1 MISFTLS
8 LNLLIKHEAQFMNSE
23 DKLMS
28 PGSSRCS
35 LSSTTSIK
43 ALLIVCIQL
52 LQLIVK
58 QTNVIIWKKKT

>member
-1 MISFTLS
+1 MIFFIPS
-8 LNLLIKHEAQFMNSE
+8 LNLLIKHEAQFMKSE

-28 PGSSRCS
+28 PGSSSYS

-52 LQLIVK
+52 LQLIVE
-58 QTNVIIWKKKT
+58 QTNEINWGKKT